1 MGNCRIDSPERRSKG
16 RGSLGDCLQTVGDAA
31 TGGQMLRLLIA
42 DDDPGFR
49 RSLRRVLERDP
60 DTEVIGEAAD
70 GKEAVRLAR
79 ALHPGIVLMDIGMP
93 QMNGLE
99 ALRLTKEAWPD
110 TKVIMVTIHDE
121 EPYRVVAMAG
131 GADGFVLKK
140 SVGTEL
146 LPTIRRLTSL

>member
-1 MGNCRIDSPERRSKG
+1 
-16 RGSLGDCLQTVGDAA
+16 
-31 TGGQMLRLLIA
+31 MLRLLIA

-93 QMNGLE
+93 HMNGLE
-99 ALRLTKEAWPD
+99 ALRLTKQAWPD

-146 LPTIRRLTSL
+146 LPTIRRLTSR

>member
-1 MGNCRIDSPERRSKG
+1 MGNCRIDSPERQSKG
-16 RGSLGDCLQTVGDAA
+16 KSILGDCLQTVGDAA
-31 TGGQMLRLLIA
+31 TGGQMLTLLIA

-146 LPTIRRLTSL
+146 LPTIRRLTSR

>member
-1 MGNCRIDSPERRSKG
+1 LGNCRIDSPERRSKG
-16 RGSLGDCLQTVGDAA
+16 KGYLGIARKWREGGHE
-31 TGGQMLRLLIA
+31 GGQMATLLIV
-42 DDDPGFR
+42 DDDAGFR
-49 RSLRRVLERDP
+49 NSIRRVLQRDP

-99 ALRLTKEAWPD
+99 ALRLTKQASPD
-110 TKVIMVTIHDE
+110 SKVIMVTIHDE
-121 EPYRVVAMAG
+121 EPYRAVAMAG

-140 SVGTEL
+140 ALGTDL
-146 LPTIRRLTSL
+146 LPTIRRLTSR

>member
-1 MGNCRIDSPERRSKG
+1 LGNCRIDSPERRSKG

-60 DTEVIGEAAD
+60 NTEVIGEAAD
-70 GKEAVRLAR
+70 GEEAVRLAR